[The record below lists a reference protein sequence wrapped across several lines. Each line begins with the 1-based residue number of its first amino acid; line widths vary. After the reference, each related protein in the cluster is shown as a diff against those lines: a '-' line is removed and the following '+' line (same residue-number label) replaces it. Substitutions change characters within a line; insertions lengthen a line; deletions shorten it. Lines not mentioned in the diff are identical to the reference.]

1 MTFSYS
7 DLMALDLTGLGTA
20 AADWRTM
27 AGELAK
33 LAGGTRDGLVKHSD
47 GARWEGANAT
57 VTREF
62 VHKTAKEI
70 ADLHQEAESI
80 AAVLTDAHAELAAI
94 QKKARSL
101 TEAAGTGDQNRNPPD
116 PALIVSDG
124 PCGTVRVIEAV
135 CTPQGPD
142 QRVKDRMR
150 WYADALTRTVQH
162 AAEIDATAVRALRA
176 SHGNDP
182 YNAGHATYTSL
193 DEDQLPRA
201 TELAK
206 RGGGL
211 SGIERDRLRMLWE
224 SLSPGARAQL
234 WAAHRNDLLAAGILS
249 PTMPQISPDAG
260 AGEHDSRG
268 VGVGDRWT
276 EAKMYLLTEGA
287 DAKGMTDAARHMD
300 HYLGNSGKP
309 MNLPVDRMMADVPAF
324 KTYVDDIVRLNQ
336 DGWREQAAEEF
347 RKNGGKPVVIPV
359 EARHPDDFYFTDKLD
374 ANWYYAVGGVNTNV
388 TGVVTAVPDANGN
401 PKISIDYQANVWDR
415 YNWDEGKGVKVGPLD
430 IPDGDMAKLHRVGLA
445 QEFDMAGSSDV
456 RSYDLGTAQPNG
468 EPLPGPGESRDGRL
482 NPGREQQQDRTTG
495 GPGGRPETDAARPGG
510 GVR

>member
-1 MTFSYS
+1 MGEFSYS
-7 DLMALDLTGLGTA
+7 ALMALDLGKLGTA

-33 LAGGTRDGLVKHSD
+33 LAGATRDGLVKKSD
-47 GARWEGANAT
+47 GAQWAGVNAT

-62 VHKTAKEI
+62 IHKTAKEF
-70 ADLHQEAESI
+70 ADLQLEAESI
-80 AAVLTDAHAELAAI
+80 AAVLTDAHAELVAI
-94 QKKARSL
+94 QKKAQTL
-101 TEAAGTGDQNRNPPD
+101 TDAASKGDQSRNPPD
-116 PALIVSDG
+116 VALIVSDG
-124 PCGTVRVIEAV
+124 PCATVRVIEAV
-135 CTPQGPD
+135 CTPKGPD
-142 QRVKDRMR
+142 QRAKDRMR
-150 WYADALTRTVQH
+150 WYADALTGVVQH
-162 AAEIDATAVRALRA
+162 AAEVDAAAVRALRK

-182 YNAGHATYTSL
+182 YNAGHAKFTSL

-211 SGIERDRLRMLWE
+211 SPIERGKLRQLWE

-234 WAAHRNDLLAAGILS
+234 WLTQKDSLLAAGILS
-249 PTMPQISPDAG
+249 PTVAQIAPDAG

-268 VGVGDRWT
+268 VGVGDRVT

-324 KTYVDDIVRLNQ
+324 KTYVDDIVKTNQ
-336 DGWREQAAEEF
+336 NTWREQAAEEF
-347 RKNGGKPVVIPV
+347 RKNGGQPVAIPV
-359 EARHPDDFYFTDKLD
+359 EARHPRDFYFTDKLD
-374 ANWYYAVGGVNTNV
+374 ANWYYAVGGSNINV
-388 TGVVTAVPDANGN
+388 TGVVTAVPDADGN
-401 PKISIDYQANVWDR
+401 PKINIDYQANVWDR

-456 RSYDLGTAQPNG
+456 RSYDLGSAQPNND
-468 EPLPGPGESRDGRL
+468 PLPGPGESRDGRL
-482 NPGREQQQDRTTG
+482 NPGREQQQDRG
-495 GPGGRPETDAARPGG
+495 GARRRGG
-510 GVR
+510 GGGWG